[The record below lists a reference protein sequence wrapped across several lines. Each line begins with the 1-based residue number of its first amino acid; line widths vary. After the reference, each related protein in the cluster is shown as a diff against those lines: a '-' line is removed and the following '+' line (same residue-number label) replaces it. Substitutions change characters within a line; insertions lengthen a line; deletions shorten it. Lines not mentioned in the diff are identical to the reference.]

1 LKLPAEPAG
10 NALAV
15 AVQKKQVANMP
26 GSPLYDISVI
36 EEILPHRSPFLFVDR
51 VIKLKVQEEIVAEKD
66 LSPDDYCFAGHFPGN
81 PIMPGVLISEAL
93 AQTSGLLLGLT
104 WKEKSQSMNQ
114 ARPSPLLLA
123 GVNIKFSNPAKP
135 GDTLRME
142 AHLRKEYGGLFFF
155 EVTAYVESSQIAKGT
170 LSLAEEK

>member
-1 LKLPAEPAG
+1 
-10 NALAV
+10 
-15 AVQKKQVANMP
+15 MS

-66 LSPDDYCFAGHFPGN
+66 LSPDDYFFAGHFPGN

-114 ARPSPLLLA
+114 ERPGLFFLA
-123 GVNIKFSNPAKP
+123 SVNMKFSTSAKP
-135 GDTLRME
+135 GETLRLE
-142 AHLRKEYGGLFFF
+142 ANLKKRYGKLFLF
-155 EVTAYVESSQIAKGT
+155 EVAAYVEDSQIAKGT
-170 LSLAEEK
+170 LSLAEEQYPD